1 MDTRVATPDG
11 AELFV
16 RIVGSGA
23 PVIVPLACWCEEYES
38 LADRNQVVLY
48 DPRGRGRSSAIDSGC
63 ASFQTDIQ
71 DLERVREHLD
81 LDMVALIGWSY
92 FGGVV
97 ARYAMQ
103 YPERVARLVLVGAT
117 PVRAGSFFRAVQ
129 EEQNARLQAEAP
141 DLMCEMASVSEHTP
155 ARLQAFWNAFLRTRS
170 CVKPPWPAMKS
181 RPADFDNERLEGAFP
196 LIAAA
201 MRSMG
206 DWDWR
211 SDARAVDAP
220 VLVVDG
226 AGDILPYE
234 ACREWLAAL
243 PNARAV
249 VMDGAGHFPSF
260 EAPERFFA
268 LVREFLIGD
277 WPRLCMGSL

>member
-1 MDTRVATPDG
+1 MDMRLATSDG

-16 RIVGSGA
+16 RVVGSGA
-23 PVIVPLACWCEEYES
+23 PVVVPLACWCEEYET
-38 LADRNQVVLY
+38 LADRNQVVFY
-48 DPRGRGRSSAIDSGC
+48 DPRGRGRSSAIESGC
-63 ASFQTDIQ
+63 ASFDADIQ

-81 LDMVALIGWSY
+81 LEMFVPIGWSY

-97 ARYAMQ
+97 ARYAML
-103 YPERVARLVLVGAT
+103 YPERIARLVLVGST

-129 EEQNARLQAEAP
+129 EEQNTRFHSAAP
-141 DLMCEMASVSEHTP
+141 ELMLELASGAEHTP
-155 ARLQAFWNAFLRTRS
+155 GRLGALWDAFLQTRS
-170 CVKPPWPAMKS
+170 FVKPPWPAKKS
-181 RPADFDNERLEGAFP
+181 RPGDLENERLERAFP

-220 VLVVDG
+220 ALVIDG
-226 AGDILPYE
+226 AADILPYE

-243 PNARAV
+243 PNARAI
-249 VMDGAGHFPSF
+249 VMEGAGHFPSF
-260 EAPERFFA
+260 ETPERFFA
-268 LVREFLIGD
+268 VVREFLMGD
-277 WPRLCMGSL
+277 WPESCTSSL